1 MIGIIGAMEEE
12 VEILKSSIE
21 NRETIQIAHVIFYKG
36 NIEDK
41 QIVLAQSGIGK
52 VNAAI
57 TATLL
62 INEFK
67 PDLIINTG
75 SAGSVD
81 SELNIGDIIIS
92 NKVYYHDVN
101 ATAFGYKLGQVPSMP
116 EFYETDKEL
125 IDLAKSSIEQLD
137 LNGIV
142 GEVATGD
149 SFIGSIDQRKVIKSN
164 FPTASVV
171 EMEAGAIAQ
180 TCYQYNVPIIV
191 TRAVS
196 DLADK
201 ESDVTFEEFLKV
213 ACVNS
218 SKIVKLLLNRVA

>member
-41 QIVLAQSGIGK
+41 QVVLAQSGIGK

-116 EFYETDKEL
+116 EFYETDSKL

>member
-1 MIGIIGAMEEE
+1 MQRHLAI
-12 VEILKSSIE
+12 
-21 NRETIQIAHVIFYKG
+21 NW
-36 NIEDK
+36 DK
-41 QIVLAQSGIGK
+41 
-52 VNAAI
+52 
-57 TATLL
+57 
-62 INEFK
+62 
-67 PDLIINTG
+67 
-75 SAGSVD
+75 
-81 SELNIGDIIIS
+81 
-92 NKVYYHDVN
+92 Y
-101 ATAFGYKLGQVPSMP
+101 QVCQN
-116 EFYETDKEL
+116 FYETDSKL

>member
-41 QIVLAQSGIGK
+41 QVVLAQSGIGK

-116 EFYETDKEL
+116 EFYETDSKL

-201 ESDVTFEEFLKV
+201 ESDGTFEEFLKV

>member
-12 VEILKSSIE
+12 VEILKDLIK
-21 NRETIQIAHVIFYKG
+21 NRETIHKAHVVFYKG
-36 NIEDK
+36 QLEDK
-41 QIVLAQSGIGK
+41 EVVLAQSGIGK

-62 INEFK
+62 ISEFN
-67 PDLIINTG
+67 PTLIINTG

-81 SELNIGDIIIS
+81 PQLNIGDIIVS
-92 NKVYYHDVN
+92 SKVYYHD
-101 ATAFGYKLGQVPSMP
+101 ADARAFGYKLGQIPGMP
-116 EFYETDKEL
+116 EFYETNENL
-125 IDLAKSSIEQLD
+125 ISSAKSVIEDLE

-142 GEVATGD
+142 GEVATAD
-149 SFIGSIDQRKVIKSN
+149 SFVGSIDQRKVVKEN
-164 FPTASVV
+164 FPNASVV

-180 TCYQYNVPIIV
+180 TCYHYEVPIIV

-201 ESDVTFEEFLKV
+201 ESDVAFEEFLKV

>member
-41 QIVLAQSGIGK
+41 QVVLAQSGIGK

-101 ATAFGYKLGQVPSMP
+101 ATAFGYRLGQVPSMP

-137 LNGIV
+137 LNGIA

>member
-12 VEILKSSIE
+12 VKILKSSIE

-41 QIVLAQSGIGK
+41 QVVLAQSGIGK

-149 SFIGSIDQRKVIKSN
+149 SFIGSIDKRKVIKSN

>member
-41 QIVLAQSGIGK
+41 QVVLAQSGIGK

-149 SFIGSIDQRKVIKSN
+149 SFIGSINQRKVIKSN

>member
-12 VEILKSSIE
+12 VKILKSSIE

-41 QIVLAQSGIGK
+41 QVVLAQSGIGK

-201 ESDVTFEEFLKV
+201 EFDVTFEEFLKV

>member
-41 QIVLAQSGIGK
+41 QVVLAQSGIGK

-101 ATAFGYKLGQVPSMP
+101 ATAFGY
-116 EFYETDKEL
+116 KEL

>member
-12 VEILKSSIE
+12 VKILKSSIE

-41 QIVLAQSGIGK
+41 QVVLAQSAIGK

>member
-41 QIVLAQSGIGK
+41 QVVLAQSGIGK

-116 EFYETDKEL
+116 EVYETDKEL

-196 DLADK
+196 DLADT

>member
-41 QIVLAQSGIGK
+41 QVVLAQSGIGK
-52 VNAAI
+52 VNASI

-101 ATAFGYKLGQVPSMP
+101 ATAFAYKLGQVPSMP
-116 EFYETDKEL
+116 EFYETDNEL

>member
-41 QIVLAQSGIGK
+41 QVVLAQSGIGK

-81 SELNIGDIIIS
+81 SELSIGDIIIS

-116 EFYETDKEL
+116 EFYETDSKL

-137 LNGIV
+137 LNGII

>member
-41 QIVLAQSGIGK
+41 QVVLAQSAIGK

>member
-12 VEILKSSIE
+12 VEILKSAIE
-21 NRETIQIAHVIFYKG
+21 NKETIKKAHVIFYKG
-36 NIEDK
+36 HLEGK
-41 QIVLAQSGIGK
+41 EIVLAQSGIGK

-57 TATLL
+57 TTALM
-62 INEFK
+62 INDFK

-75 SAGSVD
+75 SAGAID
-81 SELNIGDIIIS
+81 PNLNIGDIIIS

-101 ATAFGYKLGQVPSMP
+101 ATAFGYKMGQVPGMP
-116 EFYETDKEL
+116 ESYTTENHLIKSARSTIEEL
-125 IDLAKSSIEQLD
+125 E
-137 LNGIV
+137 LNGVV
-142 GEVATGD
+142 GEVATAD
-149 SFIGSIDQRKVIKSN
+149 SFIGSLEQRRVIKET
-164 FPTASVV
+164 FPTVSVV

-180 TCYQYNVPIIV
+180 TCYQYEVPIIV

-201 ESDVTFEEFLKV
+201 ESDVTFDEFLKV

>member
-41 QIVLAQSGIGK
+41 QVVLAQSGIGK

-116 EFYETDKEL
+116 EVYETDKEL

-180 TCYQYNVPIIV
+180 TSYQYNVPIIV

>member
-41 QIVLAQSGIGK
+41 QVVLAQSGIGK

-116 EFYETDKEL
+116 EFYETDNEL

-149 SFIGSIDQRKVIKSN
+149 SFIGSIGQRKVIKSN

>member
-41 QIVLAQSGIGK
+41 QVVLAQSGIGK

-116 EFYETDKEL
+116 EFYETDSKL

-149 SFIGSIDQRKVIKSN
+149 SFIGSIDQRKVIESN

>member
-41 QIVLAQSGIGK
+41 QVVLAQSGIGK

-116 EFYETDKEL
+116 EVYETDKEL

>member
-12 VEILKSSIE
+12 IEILKLSI
-21 NRETIQIAHVIFYKG
+21 NNLETINKAHVIFYKG
-36 NIEDK
+36 QLEGK
-41 QIVLAQSGIGK
+41 EIVLAQSGIGK

-57 TATLL
+57 TTTLL
-62 INEFK
+62 INEFN
-67 PDLIINTG
+67 PELIINTG

-81 SELNIGDIIIS
+81 NKLNIGDIIIS

-101 ATAFGYKLGQVPSMP
+101 ATAFGYKLGQVPNMP
-116 EFYETDKEL
+116 EFYKTDDDL
-125 IDLAKSSIEQLD
+125 ISLAQSSIEELE
-137 LNGIV
+137 LNGVV

-149 SFIGSIDQRKVIKSN
+149 SFIGSIEQRKEIKGD

-180 TCYQYNVPIIV
+180 TCYQYNTPIIV

>member
-41 QIVLAQSGIGK
+41 QVVLAQSGIGK

-81 SELNIGDIIIS
+81 SELSIGDIIIS

-116 EFYETDKEL
+116 EFYETDSKL

>member
-41 QIVLAQSGIGK
+41 QVVLAQSGIGK

-101 ATAFGYKLGQVPSMP
+101 ATAFGYKLGQVPNMP

>member
-41 QIVLAQSGIGK
+41 QVVLAQSGIGK

-180 TCYQYNVPIIV
+180 TCYQYNMPIIV

>member
-41 QIVLAQSGIGK
+41 QVVLAQSGIGK

-116 EFYETDKEL
+116 EFYETYSKL

>member
-41 QIVLAQSGIGK
+41 QVVLAQSGIGK

-101 ATAFGYKLGQVPSMP
+101 ATAFGYKLGQVPNMP
-116 EFYETDKEL
+116 EFYETDSKL

>member
-1 MIGIIGAMEEE
+1 
-12 VEILKSSIE
+12 
-21 NRETIQIAHVIFYKG
+21 
-36 NIEDK
+36 
-41 QIVLAQSGIGK
+41 
-52 VNAAI
+52 
-57 TATLL
+57 
-62 INEFK
+62 
-67 PDLIINTG
+67 
-75 SAGSVD
+75 
-81 SELNIGDIIIS
+81 
-92 NKVYYHDVN
+92 
-101 ATAFGYKLGQVPSMP
+101 MP

>member
-41 QIVLAQSGIGK
+41 QVVLAQSGIGK

-67 PDLIINTG
+67 PNLIINTG

-116 EFYETDKEL
+116 EVYETDKEL

>member
-41 QIVLAQSGIGK
+41 QVVLAQSGIGK

-62 INEFK
+62 TNEFK

>member
-41 QIVLAQSGIGK
+41 QVVLAQSGIGK

-67 PDLIINTG
+67 PNLIINTG

>member
-41 QIVLAQSGIGK
+41 QVVLAQSGIGK

-116 EFYETDKEL
+116 EVYETDKEL

-164 FPTASVV
+164 FPTANVV

>member
-41 QIVLAQSGIGK
+41 QVVLAQSGIGK

-81 SELNIGDIIIS
+81 RELNIGDIIIS

-116 EFYETDKEL
+116 EFYETDSKL

>member
-12 VEILKSSIE
+12 VEILKSSIS
-21 NRETIQIAHVIFYKG
+21 NVNTIKRAHVVFYTGQLEGK
-36 NIEDK
+36 E
-41 QIVLAQSGIGK
+41 IVLAQSGIGK

-57 TATLL
+57 TTTIL
-62 INEFK
+62 IEEFE
-67 PDLIINTG
+67 PEIIINTG

-81 SELNIGDIIIS
+81 KDLNIGDIIIS
-92 NKVYYHDVN
+92 SKVYYHDAD
-101 ATAFGYKLGQVPSMP
+101 ATAFGYKLGQVPNMP
-116 EFYETDKEL
+116 EYYETDETL
-125 IDLAKSSIEQLD
+125 ISAAKSTIEELS

-149 SFIGSIDQRKVIKSN
+149 SFIGSLDQRKVIKN
-164 FPTASVV
+164 HFPTASVV
-171 EMEAGAIAQ
+171 EMEACAIAQ

-201 ESDVTFEEFLKV
+201 ESDVAFEEFLKV

>member
-12 VEILKSSIE
+12 VKILKSSIE

-41 QIVLAQSGIGK
+41 QVVLAQSGIGK

-137 LNGIV
+137 LNSIV

>member
-41 QIVLAQSGIGK
+41 QVVLAQSAISK

>member
-21 NRETIQIAHVIFYKG
+21 NRETIQIAHVIFYRG

-41 QIVLAQSGIGK
+41 QVVLAQSGIGK

-116 EFYETDKEL
+116 EFYETDSKL

>member
-41 QIVLAQSGIGK
+41 QVVLAQSGIGK

-213 ACVNS
+213 ACINS

>member
-81 SELNIGDIIIS
+81 NELNIGDIIIS

-116 EFYETDKEL
+116 EFYETDSKL